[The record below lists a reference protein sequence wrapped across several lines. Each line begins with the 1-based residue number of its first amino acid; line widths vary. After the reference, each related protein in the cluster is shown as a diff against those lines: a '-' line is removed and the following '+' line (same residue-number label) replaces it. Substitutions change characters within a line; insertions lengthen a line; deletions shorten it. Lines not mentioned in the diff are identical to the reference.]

1 MTYNLPDLAQV
12 ASTIA
17 NQASTIP
24 MQYFGTA
31 LDIIDKPDDSP
42 VTIADQNTEQF
53 IRDALSKH
61 YPDHDI
67 FGEEFGI
74 SGDLSGPSWIIDP
87 IDGTRSFISGS
98 PLFGMLMGFLD
109 AGTPQ
114 IGLVRMPALD
124 ETFIGI
130 AGRGATKNGRPISCR
145 KTTEL
150 AKAILYINEAENIN
164 AADPARFARLCK
176 AGHTRRMAYDCY
188 PHAMCAAGSIDA
200 VVDCNL
206 QPYDY
211 LPVVGL
217 IQAAGGVI
225 TDWHGK
231 TLTLQSDGRVITAA
245 TPELHAEIMALLDA

>member
-1 MTYNLPDLAQV
+1 MTYNLSILSQV
-12 ASTIA
+12 AGAIA
-17 NQASTIP
+17 KDASAIP
-24 MQYFGTA
+24 MQYFRTA
-31 LDIIDKPDDSP
+31 MAIIDKADNSP
-42 VTIADQNTEQF
+42 VTIADQKTEQF
-53 IRDALSKH
+53 IREALAK
-61 YPDHDI
+61 YFPDHDI

-87 IDGTRSFISGS
+87 IDGTRSFISGN
-98 PLFGMLMGFLD
+98 PLFGMLMGFLY
-109 AGTPQ
+109 AGIPK

-130 AGRGATKNGRPISCR
+130 AGGLATKNGTPIACS

-164 AADPARFARLCK
+164 VDNPARFIRLCQS
-176 AGHTRRMAYDCY
+176 ARIQRTAYDCY

-211 LPVVGL
+211 LPLVSL
-217 IQAAGGVI
+217 IQSAGGII
-225 TDWHGK
+225 TDWQGE
-231 TLTLQSDGRVITAA
+231 TLTLKSDGHVVTAA
-245 TPELHAEIMALLDA
+245 TPELHAEILKQLDA